1 MCTAQSAFFYGV
13 FVETAYLCFA
23 SKAYK
28 KSKGSLLAVDL
39 ICARRR
45 KGHLVVALAQLQTMP
60 EEVWKLIKLHVMD
73 DAMAQ
78 AEQTEIS
85 TLLRDWEDGGD
96 FEDDHLS
103 STWEDVGVHNL
114 NRYYGDGGMI
124 TMLDSRLKVCVLPS
138 LVSFYTDSFIP
149 HPSP

>member
-23 SKAYK
+23 ADAYK

-45 KGHLVVALAQLQTMP
+45 KGQLSIALSQFKTMP
-60 EEVWKLIKLHVMD
+60 EEVWKLVKLHVID
-73 DAMAQ
+73 DAIAQ
-78 AEQTEIS
+78 AEQTEVS
-85 TLLRDWEDGGD
+85 DLLRDWEDGVD

-103 STWEDVGVHNL
+103 STWEDVGRYNL
-114 NRYYGDGGMI
+114 NRFYGDGGV
-124 TMLDSRLKVCVLPS
+124 TEMLDSRLEVSLFVFAHWVLHGLYRP
-138 LVSFYTDSFIP
+138 
-149 HPSP
+149 